1 MLGQKIVEKKKKEK
15 EETRFIEFA
24 LTTKATQLFYTN
36 NLIRLDTKIKG
47 GREGW
52 GKITVSFI
60 SWHRNGE
67 LLGSGIVAKK
77 NTIAKAITS
86 WRNLI

>member
-1 MLGQKIVEKKKKEK
+1 MHSHARKSINGRARSLSFSFDLIEKKIMISMLGQKIVEKKKKEK

-36 NLIRLDTKIKG
+36 SLIRLDTKIKG

-60 SWHRNGE
+60 S
-67 LLGSGIVAKK
+67 
-77 NTIAKAITS
+77 
-86 WRNLI
+86 